1 MAMNDP
7 MPWERVRP
15 ELVKDAD
22 GFYPGQRETGMPD
35 FLSRAKDPQAKD
47 QPVSLPW
54 LAKS

>member
-1 MAMNDP
+1 MNDP